1 MAHNIDSRA
10 STQSNDLRDLLD
22 RAERQ
27 LPSLSAAIL
36 EEFLVGLDQ
45 IDALFDE
52 LASNEADVRSEQT
65 RWQDLLARLQGRAA
79 AVTKM
84 ASQHGGLPALR
95 AQHPPAAGLWW
106 RLDELAAT
114 LQARKWKR
122 FGVTALVVI
131 AVFIA
136 AALIY
141 RTFFA
146 PSAETVLVVGALSK
160 VEQLAI
166 EQKWPEALAQAEMA
180 LATVP
185 DDPDLLLWAGLLAEK
200 LGQTDKATAYLDRA
214 RKVVPDP
221 LRFQLSLGM
230 RYLQSGDA
238 GGAEKAA
245 QTAQTLNPK
254 DPQVYF
260 ILGNVAEL
268 RNQPMDA
275 VALYEKAAA
284 LADPDN
290 PQLAVLSKVRMGMLL
305 QQMNLGVGSTP
316 VDASPTP

>member
-1 MAHNIDSRA
+1 MAHNIESRA

-22 RAERQ
+22 KAERQ
-27 LPSLSAAIL
+27 LPSLSSAIL

-45 IDALFDE
+45 IDVLFDE
-52 LASNEADVRSEQT
+52 LASNTADVRSEQT

-79 AVTKM
+79 GVTKM
-84 ASQHGGLPALR
+84 ANQRGGLPALR
-95 AQHPPAAGLWW
+95 AQHPPAAGPWW
-106 RLDELAAT
+106 HLDELAAA
-114 LQARKWKR
+114 LNKRKWQR
-122 FGVTALVVI
+122 AAVTALIAI
-131 AVFIA
+131 AVFVVA
-136 AALIY
+136 AIVY

-166 EQKWPEALAQAEMA
+166 EQKWPEALAQAETT
-180 LATVP
+180 LITVT
-185 DDPDLLLWAGLLAEK
+185 DDADLLLWAGLLAEK
-200 LGQTDKATAYLDRA
+200 LGQPDKAAAYLDRA
-214 RKVVPDP
+214 RQVVTDP
-221 LRFQLSLGM
+221 LRFQLALGM

-238 GGAEKAA
+238 DGAEKVAEAA
-245 QTAQTLNPK
+245 KALDPAE
-254 DPQVYF
+254 PQVYF

-268 RNQPMDA
+268 RRQTLEA

-305 QQMNLGVGSTP
+305 QQMNLGVESTP